1 MTRTTGPVGIV
12 LAAGSGTRFGMPKVL
27 AADWL
32 SRAVDALSAGGC
44 AEVVVVLGAAVVD
57 VPARARAVIAPDWAD
72 GMAASLRAGL
82 REIAGGGGDPAVVHV
97 VDTPD
102 VTGDVVARVLA
113 AVGESGLAR
122 AVFDGRPGH
131 PVVIARRHWPEL
143 IETLH
148 GDQGARGFLADRDD
162 VVAVECQ
169 DLASGIDIDTAPPS
183 V

>member
-1 MTRTTGPVGIV
+1 MGIV

-44 AEVVVVLGAAVVD
+44 ADVVVVLGAAVVD
-57 VPARARAVIAPDWAD
+57 VPAPARRVIAEGWAD

-82 REIAGGGGDPAVVHV
+82 RAIADGGGDPVVVHV
-97 VDTPD
+97 VDSPD
-102 VTGDVVARVLA
+102 VMADVVARVLA

-122 AVFDGRPGH
+122 AVYHGRPGH
-131 PVVIARRHWPEL
+131 PVVIARRYWPQL

-148 GDQGARGFLADRDD
+148 GDQGARGFLTGRDD

-169 DLASGIDIDTAPPS
+169 DLASGVDIDTAPPS